1 MNHNKGQV
9 QVCRVIFAGLFARS
23 VSVEYRSSCCAKRVS
38 LPPFHTALAVIFVD
52 SLRRVRCLFWLVTLL
67 DLILTASTP
76 TQGGHDLADVLAG
89 VVLSVLTIMCPL
101 PSRLAGAGHAMQ
113 CAHANRAA
121 CHLCKP
127 RWLR

>member
-52 SLRRVRCLFWLVTLL
+52 SLRRIRCLFWLVTLL

-89 VVLSVLTIMCPL
+89 VVLSVLTIMSITVATRWGRSCNAMC
-101 PSRLAGAGHAMQ
+101 SRESRGMSLM
-113 CAHANRAA
+113 
-121 CHLCKP
+121 
-127 RWLR
+127 